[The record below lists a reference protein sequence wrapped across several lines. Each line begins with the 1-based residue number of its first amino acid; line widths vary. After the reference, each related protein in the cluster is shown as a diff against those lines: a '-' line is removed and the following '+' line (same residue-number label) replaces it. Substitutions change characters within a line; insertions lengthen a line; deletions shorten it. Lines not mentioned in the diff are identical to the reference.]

1 MLALDL
7 DYFLPPIE
15 DKELYQYKIL
25 GLLKG
30 YSKQFNKNKLYP
42 SLHKLHQIDNLIDML
57 YIKYQDFNEALF
69 RGLRVS
75 DTDPEKIKVAVDESR
90 IENDTE
96 VFELIKWV
104 KPQVQATLDEGIA
117 LYEFVY
123 ENIIIEAVEPLPYFK
138 ENGYFV
144 IPNFQNLK
152 LILIEYNCSVRKI
165 NNKTVTSLQTIP
177 FIQSNLDEYNLPI
190 LNTGVKLINVY
201 GNLNTPAI
209 YICNTELD
217 LPFNETILPIA
228 KAKLLSLLNSD

>member
-42 SLHKLHQIDNLIDML
+42 PLYKLHQIANLIDML

-75 DTDPEKIKVAVDESR
+75 ETDPEKIKVAVDDSR

-104 KPQVQATLDEGIA
+104 KPQVQATLNEGIA

-144 IPNFQNLK
+144 IPNFQDLK
-152 LILIEYNCSVRKI
+152 LILTEYYYSVRNT
-165 NNKTVTSLQTIP
+165 NNKTVKSLQIIP
-177 FIQSNLDEYNLPI
+177 FIQSNLDEYKSPI
-190 LNTGVKLINVY
+190 LNTGVRLINEY

-228 KAKLLSLLNSD
+228 KGKLLSLLNSD

>member
-15 DKELYQYKIL
+15 DKELYQYRIL

-42 SLHKLHQIDNLIDML
+42 SLYKLHQIDNLIDML

-75 DTDPEKIKVAVDESR
+75 DTDPEKIKVSEDDSR
-90 IENDTE
+90 IESDTE
-96 VFELIKWV
+96 AFELIKWV

-117 LYEFVY
+117 IYEFVY

-144 IPNFQNLK
+144 IPNFQDLK
-152 LILIEYNCSVRKI
+152 LILAEYNYSVRNI
-165 NNKTVTSLQTIP
+165 NNKTVKSLQIIP
-177 FIQSNLDEYNLPI
+177 FIQSNLDKYKSPI
-190 LNTGVKLINVY
+190 LNTGVRLINEY
-201 GNLNTPAI
+201 GILNTPAI

-217 LPFNETILPIA
+217 LPFKETILPIA
-228 KAKLLSLLNSD
+228 KGKLLSLLNSD

>member
-42 SLHKLHQIDNLIDML
+42 SLYKLHQITNLIDML
-57 YIKYQDFNEALF
+57 YIKYQDFNETLF

-75 DTDPEKIKVAVDESR
+75 DTDPEKIKVNVDESR

-96 VFELIKWV
+96 AFELIKWV
-104 KPQVQATLDEGIA
+104 KPQVQSTLDEGIA
-117 LYEFVY
+117 IYEFVY

-144 IPNFQNLK
+144 IPNFQDLK
-152 LILIEYNCSVRKI
+152 LILAEYNYSVRNI
-165 NNKTVTSLQTIP
+165 NNKTVKSMQLIP
-177 FIQSNLDEYNLPI
+177 FIQSNLDDYKSPI
-190 LNTGVKLINVY
+190 LNTGVRLINEY

-217 LPFNETILPIA
+217 LPFKETILPIA
-228 KAKLLSLLNSD
+228 KGKLLSLLNSD

>member
-201 GNLNTPAI
+201 GNLNTPAV